1 MFLLKNG
8 SVRAL
13 DGINFPIF
21 YSPEEDNLYLK
32 VFHRNHLAMRSSN
45 PLLFVNDTINYDFS
59 LSADMSIGGAFSQ
72 KQLAPGIWGM
82 ISGDGNADGQ
92 IDNRDKNKIW
102 YEQEGSSGYF
112 SGDFNMDSQVDQDD
126 KIVKWQYNVG
136 KGIFLD

>member
-1 MFLLKNG
+1 
-8 SVRAL
+8 
-13 DGINFPIF
+13 
-21 YSPEEDNLYLK
+21 
-32 VFHRNHLAMRSSN
+32 
-45 PLLFVNDTINYDFS
+45 
-59 LSADMSIGGAFSQ
+59 
-72 KQLAPGIWGM
+72 M